1 MGHAPRSSARAQ
13 TTQDFVVGIGV
24 FLLAVA
30 IVFAAIPSVTTPA
43 DPVGDAERGQADRI
57 ADRLVAEF
65 ATHNELDGDRL
76 VAELGADGIDHH
88 PELEGGPAD
97 EGSVRLERLD
107 GTTLERA
114 DGTPVLEA
122 ETAPDDGQSAAS
134 AARIVALEG
143 SFELESGA
151 DEPAYRLVVR
161 VWK

>member
-1 MGHAPRSSARAQ
+1 MGHASLPGARGQ

-30 IVFAAIPSVTTPA
+30 LVFAAIPSVATPA

-76 VAELGADGIDHH
+76 VDELGADGIGHRS
-88 PELEGGPAD
+88 ELEGGPAD
-97 EGSVRLERLD
+97 EVGVRLERLD
-107 GTTLERA
+107 GTTLERT
-114 DGTPVLEA
+114 DGSPVLEA
-122 ETAPDDGQSAAS
+122 EATPYEGQPAAS
-134 AARIVALEG
+134 SARIVALEG
-143 SFELESGA
+143 PFELESGA
-151 DEPAYRLVVR
+151 DEAAYRLVVR

>member
-1 MGHAPRSSARAQ
+1 MGHARPDVRGQ

-30 IVFAAIPSVTTPA
+30 LVFAAIPSIATPA

-76 VAELGADGIDHH
+76 VDELGADGIEHRS
-88 PELEGGPAD
+88 ELEGGPAD
-97 EGSVRLERLD
+97 EVGVRLERLD
-107 GTTLERA
+107 GTALERA
-114 DGTPVLEA
+114 DGSPVLEA
-122 ETAPDDGQSAAS
+122 ETAPYEGQPAAS
-134 AARIVALEG
+134 STRLVALEG

-151 DEPAYRLVVR
+151 NEPASRLVVR